1 MMDKLKQQI
10 ELLVN
15 KLKDIDWD
23 EQNELFRRTPGYDYQ
38 ANVLVVPYEEGI
50 IEYSFAE
57 FIYEFSHE
65 KEEGESTE
73 GIHLIRPYC
82 EAIFRIMS
90 KLLDRI
96 SSQEAKMKFV
106 GNMEDKLRRS
116 ALSGLNAV
124 PSEFQEDMW
133 ALFFAIIEDFERE
146 FKEIS
151 LFNQMMILM
160 KQDAVLNNYPVFK
173 WNASQADLFR
183 YIQLGIDLELLE
195 DNRSVIGDF
204 LSKYVVC
211 YNKGADHYD
220 AISPRELK
228 STFYQSSRH
237 QANEKFLRKLI
248 AIIKSKF
255 PEFLP
260 D

>member
-1 MMDKLKQQI
+1 MNKLEQQI
-10 ELLVN
+10 DLLVK
-15 KLKDIDWD
+15 KLKDINWD
-23 EQNELFRRTPGYDYQ
+23 EQNELFRSTLGYNHQ
-38 ANVLVVPYEEGI
+38 ANVLVVPFEDGI

-57 FIYEFSHE
+57 FIYEFAHE
-65 KEEGESTE
+65 NEEGESTE

-116 ALSGLNAV
+116 VLLGLNAV

-133 ALFFAIIEDFERE
+133 ALFFTIIEDFDRE

-151 LFNQMMILM
+151 ILNQMMILM
-160 KQDAVLNNYPVFK
+160 KQDAVLNKYPVFK

-195 DNRSVIGDF
+195 DSRAVIGDF

-211 YNKGADHYD
+211 YNKGAEQHV
-220 AISPRELK
+220 AISPKELK
-228 STFYQSSRH
+228 STFYKTTRH
-237 QANEKFLRKLI
+237 QANQKFLKKLI
-248 AIIKSKF
+248 MAIKSKY
-255 PEFLP
+255 PELLP